1 MKHYELYKCRFIIF
15 FIVFVLSFQ
24 RVGLY
29 DFLSF
34 KTMIFLFFMIGS
46 FVYMIK
52 SILLFKEN
60 DKLKDEFYKLSF
72 YLLSGASAY
81 VLFQTITII
90 VSYVLALDIKILL
103 YGIKNYVF
111 LAFLIYFA
119 MYSYRK
125 IK

>member
-119 MYSYRK
+119 IYSYRK